1 MTRGFDM
8 EAPARRLRVLHIDHC
23 RHCTDT
29 FGRIFKLLGHEA
41 RIAHDGVE
49 ALEIGS
55 GFRPNVVILA
65 INLLGQDAYQLARL
79 IRDHARGE
87 GVTLIGITAG
97 FDHHLARPVDVRVL
111 SALLDQSR
119 ATSE

>member
-1 MTRGFDM
+1 M
-8 EAPARRLRVLHIDHC
+8 EAPARRLRVLQIDHC

-29 FGRIFKLLGHEA
+29 FGRLFKLLGHEA

-65 INLLGQDAYQLARL
+65 VNLLGQDAYQLV
-79 IRDHARGE
+79 RDSSGTTRGAK
-87 GVTLIGITAG
+87 GS
-97 FDHHLARPVDVRVL
+97 P
-111 SALLDQSR
+111 
-119 ATSE
+119 